1 MIAGSLRGV
10 PVSDEPRCLAPKLPS
25 AVRVYRWCLDPV
37 DAALVSGLS
46 LAAAPSGSGE
56 LAVSGLGFASG
67 VASFTLASGQPGRCY
82 SLLLVVTRSDGGVSD
97 ALFKVRVDPV
107 LATDQAPAAPSAG
120 FGTPLTW
127 SAS

>member
-67 VASFTLASGQPGRCY
+67 V
-82 SLLLVVTRSDGGVSD
+82 TRSDGGVSD